1 MKIETTNVIEILD
14 GKILQIFSFV
24 GNNAKAEAY
33 EVFRRLV
40 LEHNDPENNP
50 PKNVLNIT
58 EDVLAK
64 YFADGLYDDEC
75 GYTIWCGNSN

>member
-24 GNNAKAEAY
+24 GKDARAEAY

-50 PKNVLNIT
+50 PK
-58 EDVLAK
+58 DVLAK
-64 YFADGLYDDEC
+64 SFADGLYDDEC
-75 GYTIWCGNSN
+75 GYTIWCGYSN